1 MSNLYLCVS
10 YFIMFIYYSSVFT
23 NSDKSC
29 STEMVKK
36 CKVEDDKVETEDTKL
51 RLVSMVKIIVSLTL
65 IRFLE
70 NNKIIIYIMSLCR
83 HFQLFM
89 SSDYTFESNT
99 TKYYPNDPYKDENYY
114 PDNNGLLTKVRLE

>member
-36 CKVEDDKVETEDTKL
+36 CKEDDKVETEDTKL

-99 TKYYPNDPYKDENYY
+99 TKYYPNDPHKDESYY